1 MQRLSRQLGKACF
14 LHFKGEQTETWKRDI
29 SFNPSSSK
37 LKMCIPPVIKWE
49 NAQTCISCGF
59 PALISS
65 VLQAARG
72 KELDALR
79 GKATSTVFFCLFH
92 FACLSSDR

>member
-1 MQRLSRQLGKACF
+1 MPHLSCQLGKAHC
-14 LHFKGEQTETWKRDI
+14 LHFKGEETETWKRDV

-37 LKMCIPPVIKWE
+37 LKMCILPVIKWE
-49 NAQTCISCGF
+49 NAQTCCISCGF
-59 PALISS
+59 ADLISS

-79 GKATSTVFFCLFH
+79 EKATPTVFFARSTLPV
-92 FACLSSDR
+92 SVI